1 MMFFIIRFMK
11 FTDDHVI
18 DLDINQLNETTGCY
32 QCLLFENFAWI
43 QQLVYTISIAIWHPN
58 ERHCTSCY
66 IHRLEILINT

>member
-32 QCLLFENFAWI
+32 QCLLVENFA
-43 QQLVYTISIAIWHPN
+43 
-58 ERHCTSCY
+58 
-66 IHRLEILINT
+66 